1 MYAAK
6 AASRGAFL
14 FFDPSMHTAL
24 VDRVMLESDLRRA
37 VEQREFWVAYQPIV
51 DLETREVTGMEALAR
66 WKHPLKGTIN
76 PDDFIPVAEETG
88 MIIAIGRMVMMEACR
103 RGAKW
108 NRRRSAEKQLSV
120 TVNLSAKQ
128 LQSPEL
134 VRDVQH
140 VLEQTGLPAG
150 CLILEI
156 TESVI
161 MHHSEITLDR
171 LRALKEVGVRLAI
184 DDFGTGYSSLSY
196 LQQFPVDIL
205 KIDRSFTNGLNRG
218 PNEDALART
227 IIALGDLLTLRTI
240 AEGVE
245 LEGQH
250 DRLRD
255 LGCDYGQGFLF
266 GRPISAEEMTRVLE
280 VSPQGMSML
289 TEDEKTEVEL

>member
-1 MYAAK
+1 MY
-6 AASRGAFL
+6 
-14 FFDPSMHTAL
+14 
-24 VDRVMLESDLRRA
+24 
-37 VEQREFWVAYQPIV
+37 
-51 DLETREVTGMEALAR
+51 
-66 WKHPLKGTIN
+66 
-76 PDDFIPVAEETG
+76 
-88 MIIAIGRMVMMEACR
+88 
-103 RGAKW
+103 
-108 NRRRSAEKQLSV
+108 
-120 TVNLSAKQ
+120 
-128 LQSPEL
+128 
-134 VRDVQH
+134 
-140 VLEQTGLPAG
+140 
-150 CLILEI
+150 
-156 TESVI
+156 
-161 MHHSEITLDR
+161 HSEITLDK

-255 LGCDYGQGFLF
+255 LGCDYGQGYLF

-280 VSPQGMSML
+280 ASPQGASMF
-289 TEDEKTEVEL
+289 TEEEPTKVEL

>member
-1 MYAAK
+1 M
-6 AASRGAFL
+6 
-14 FFDPSMHTAL
+14 
-24 VDRVMLESDLRRA
+24 
-37 VEQREFWVAYQPIV
+37 
-51 DLETREVTGMEALAR
+51 
-66 WKHPLKGTIN
+66 
-76 PDDFIPVAEETG
+76 
-88 MIIAIGRMVMMEACR
+88 
-103 RGAKW
+103 
-108 NRRRSAEKQLSV
+108 KQLSV

-128 LQSPEL
+128 LQSPDL
-134 VRDVQH
+134 GRDVTYA
-140 VLEQTGLPAG
+140 LEQSGLPAS

-161 MHHSEITLDR
+161 MHHSDVTLGK
-171 LRALKEVGVRLAI
+171 LRALKEIGVRLAI

-205 KIDRSFTNGLNRG
+205 KIDRSFTHGLTRG

-250 DRLRD
+250 DRLKA

-280 VSPQGMSML
+280 NPEAL
-289 TEDEKTEVEL
+289 PETLLIEEEPAKVEL